1 MIFSSVTFLI
11 IFLPLV
17 LILYYSVPKIFR
29 NIILL
34 LASILFFAWDEPKF
48 LFLLLSILLINYIGA
63 ILIKKIEKFKQ
74 PLFIGTILF
83 NIVILSF
90 FKCFNIFVDC
100 LKNILSTHSDI
111 MSIAIPIGI
120 SVLTFSA
127 IGYITDVYTGKTE
140 PQKNIIKFSLY
151 IAMFPK
157 LIAGPFVKY
166 TDIAVQLDNRTE
178 TIKKFYYGTLRFFIG
193 LSRKVIIA
201 NTLGYTVDQ
210 IIALPQNNFTPAL
223 AWLCAFC
230 FVFQL
235 YNDFGGYSD
244 MAIGLCE
251 MFGFKVRKNFNFP
264 LLSKSVTEFLR
275 RWNISLTNWVKE
287 YIFIPFCKDK
297 INSKKYYIG
306 AFISC
311 LIIGLWYG
319 STANIIIFALAI
331 ATLVI
336 IEKRFNFDKP
346 VFVKLAVIHHLYL
359 FLVLSI
365 FLFLLRSP
373 NLQYS
378 LLFLKRLI
386 GISEG
391 AESLYTLTYYID
403 GFGIIILITAIL
415 CSTKILKNLYLISLK
430 NNVIKVV
437 IDCCI
442 FLLLIISLSSII
454 STDYNPFL
462 LLNF

>member
-1 MIFSSVTFLI
+1 MTFSSVSFLI

-17 LILYYSVPKIFR
+17 LILYYSVPKALR

-34 LASILFFAWDEPKF
+34 IASILFFTWDEPKF

-157 LIAGPFVKY
+157 LIAGPIIKY
-166 TDIAVQLDNRTE
+166 NDIINQIDNRVE
-178 TIKKFYYGTLRFFIG
+178 TVKKFYYGTMRFLIG

-235 YNDFGGYSD
+235 YHDFGGYSD

-251 MFGFKVRKNFNFP
+251 MFGFKVHKNFNFP
-264 LLSKSVTEFLR
+264 LLSKSVSEFLR

-287 YIFIPFCKDK
+287 YVFMPLCKEEFRTK
-297 INSKKYYIG
+297 CYIG
-306 AFISC
+306 TFISC

-319 STANIIIFALAI
+319 SNINIIIFAFAI

-346 VFVKLAVIHHLYL
+346 VFGKLAVIHHLYL
-359 FLVLSI
+359 FLILSI
-365 FLFLLRSP
+365 SLFLLRSP
-373 NLQYS
+373 SIEYS
-378 LLFLKRLI
+378 LLFFKRLI

-391 AESLYTLTYYID
+391 AQSLYTLIYYID

-415 CSTKILKNLYLISLK
+415 CSTKILKK
-430 NNVIKVV
+430 QH
-437 IDCCI
+437 
-442 FLLLIISLSSII
+442 
-454 STDYNPFL
+454 
-462 LLNF
+462 